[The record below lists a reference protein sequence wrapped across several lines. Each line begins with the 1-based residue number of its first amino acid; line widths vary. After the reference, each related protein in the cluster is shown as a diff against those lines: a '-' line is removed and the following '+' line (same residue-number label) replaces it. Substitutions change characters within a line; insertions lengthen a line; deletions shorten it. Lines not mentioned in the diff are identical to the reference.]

1 MSGVQEV
8 RRLALVDAIRYS
20 GLSPA
25 DFCAKYLARDR
36 STIYRWLS
44 GDRPIPSV
52 VADWLDEYAPEL
64 MGVGHD

>member
-1 MSGVQEV
+1 VSGVQEV
-8 RRLALVDAIRYS
+8 RRLALVEAIKES

-52 VADWLDEYAPEL
+52 VADWLDAHAPEL
-64 MGVGHD
+64 MEVGHD